1 MGLLGGR
8 GKFYED
14 DQVKCSKQGFLVS
27 FFYADL
33 SAFPLIRG
41 VQSPLLLGTRG
52 RHLYKWKFL
61 VKRKIC
67 VWF

>member
-52 RHLYKWKFL
+52 RHLYK
-61 VKRKIC
+61 
-67 VWF
+67 